1 MLLALAAA
9 LATAAGPILTDVP
22 AKPDPDAR
30 YVFYL
35 HGRILE
41 VQGRNAVSPDFG
53 KYEYD
58 AILQALAAPG
68 FTVVSEVRPD
78 GTGDEYAEKVAGQIR
93 ALKAAGVPSRHIG
106 VVGAS
111 KGAGLTLAVAEAA
124 GDPAIGY
131 VVLAG
136 CGASPGRAAA
146 LRGRILSIYD
156 EKDRFQPTC
165 RKTFAAAKRLA
176 AKREIVVRRGLDHG
190 LLYKPYEEWVRPAL
204 AWIGPGAGTP

>member
-1 MLLALAAA
+1 MLLALA
-9 LATAAGPILTDVP
+9 LAIAAGPILTDVP
-22 AKPDPDAR
+22 SQPDPEAR

-41 VQGRNAVSPDFG
+41 VQGRDAVSPDFG

-58 AILQALAAPG
+58 AILEALAAPG
-68 FTVVSEVRPD
+68 FTVVSEIRKD
-78 GTGDEYAEKVAGQIR
+78 GAGDEFAAKVAGQIR

-124 GDPAIGY
+124 GDPAIAY

-136 CGASPGRAAA
+136 CGASPERAAA

-156 EKDRFQPTC
+156 EKDRYRPSC
-165 RKTFAAAKRLA
+165 RETFARAKALTAR
-176 AKREIVVRRGLDHG
+176 REIVVRRGLDHG
-190 LLYKPYEEWVRPAL
+190 LLYKPYDDWVKPAL
-204 AWIGPGAGTP
+204 AWIAPGAGTP